1 MLAACSSRKNT
12 AGTRRWQAF
21 TARYNTYFNGQQAF
35 IEGEKAKLT
44 AHKDDYT
51 ELLPV
56 FLVGNEKSRET
67 GKANF
72 ETAITK
78 CQKAISLHS
87 IQKKPQL
94 KPGKRNTAKAKQFMQ
109 RKEYNPFLKH
119 AWLLMGEAQFE
130 KGDFLEAAA
139 TFSYITR
146 LYAAEPVV
154 ANAAR
159 QWLARCYAHVGWYY
173 DAEDALARMARD
185 SMTTRVKREA
195 AATRADLLLRQQRYA
210 EALPWLEQAA
220 RTAPGSERKARLLFL
235 LGQVNHRLGRSEAAY
250 KALSKCIAKSPPFDL
265 AFNARILQTEVM
277 ATDAAGC
284 RKMLGKLRRMA
295 RMENNKDYLDQVYFA
310 MGNLHLQLAD
320 TAAAVAAYEQGRAKS
335 TRNGIEK
342 GVLLLRLG
350 GIYWDRRKFGEAQ
363 KCYTEAIGLVD
374 KQREGYAEIE
384 RRSKVLDKLV
394 PFTEAVA
401 LQDSLQWLATTT
413 EAERNAAID
422 RAIEALK
429 QREKAEREAR
439 LDSAAEARAQ
449 AQAGQGGN
457 AGDKILPM
465 NKNQA
470 SAKDAQTWYFYNPM
484 TVMQGKQDFQ
494 KRWGKRTNEDNWR
507 RSNRTVVSMDSEE
520 GYDYAA
526 DDSLQAVSD
535 SLNQESLAEEAADS
549 LADDPHTREYYLK
562 QIPFSEEARAASDEI
577 LKDALFNAG
586 IIEKDDLEDLPLAAE
601 TLQRL
606 TSRYAEFDRMAEA
619 WYHLFLLYS
628 RWPQP
633 AKAEEARNHLA
644 QYYPDHELTR
654 LITAPDFEQN
664 ARFGKQI
671 EDSLYAATYDAYRRR
686 DMAEVERNFNRSTE
700 QYPSGLNRPKFMF
713 VYTLSRLGTV
723 EPGQLVGELRDL
735 LKQYPESD
743 VSTMAGMIVKGLES
757 GRQIGTG
764 SFDLGSLWDRRTL
777 SADSLAA
784 GQKGNAAFKAERN
797 APFLF
802 VLAYPTDSMGD
813 RQLLY
818 EMAHFNFATFVVRG
832 FDMEITADGGL
843 SQFRVSGFN
852 SFDEAHAY
860 ARRVYESKELRP
872 YLQKGRALL
881 ISRDNLS
888 LLGVQFSINDYLQ
901 FYEQHFVPLTLP
913 DTTSPEQYENP
924 IEQHYED
931 EYTPEE
937 LERMKQTE
945 KADSEDDDGGDWY

>member
-1 MLAACSSRKNT
+1 
-12 AGTRRWQAF
+12 
-21 TARYNTYFNGQQAF
+21 
-35 IEGEKAKLT
+35 
-44 AHKDDYT
+44 
-51 ELLPV
+51 
-56 FLVGNEKSRET
+56 
-67 GKANF
+67 
-72 ETAITK
+72 
-78 CQKAISLHS
+78 
-87 IQKKPQL
+87 
-94 KPGKRNTAKAKQFMQ
+94 
-109 RKEYNPFLKH
+109 
-119 AWLLMGEAQFE
+119 
-130 KGDFLEAAA
+130 
-139 TFSYITR
+139 
-146 LYAAEPVV
+146 
-154 ANAAR
+154 
-159 QWLARCYAHVGWYY
+159 
-173 DAEDALARMARD
+173 
-185 SMTTRVKREA
+185 
-195 AATRADLLLRQQRYA
+195 
-210 EALPWLEQAA
+210 
-220 RTAPGSERKARLLFL
+220 
-235 LGQVNHRLGRSEAAY
+235 
-250 KALSKCIAKSPPFDL
+250 
-265 AFNARILQTEVM
+265 
-277 ATDAAGC
+277 
-284 RKMLGKLRRMA
+284 
-295 RMENNKDYLDQVYFA
+295 
-310 MGNLHLQLAD
+310 
-320 TAAAVAAYEQGRAKS
+320 
-335 TRNGIEK
+335 
-342 GVLLLRLG
+342 
-350 GIYWDRRKFGEAQ
+350 
-363 KCYTEAIGLVD
+363 
-374 KQREGYAEIE
+374 
-384 RRSKVLDKLV
+384 
-394 PFTEAVA
+394 
-401 LQDSLQWLATTT
+401 
-413 EAERNAAID
+413 
-422 RAIEALK
+422 
-429 QREKAEREAR
+429 
-439 LDSAAEARAQ
+439 
-449 AQAGQGGN
+449 
-457 AGDKILPM
+457 M

-470 SAKDAQTWYFYNPM
+470 STKDAQTWYFYNPM

-764 SFDLGSLWDRRTL
+764 SFDLGSLWDHRTL

-832 FDMEITADGGL
+832 FDMEITTDGGL

-945 KADSEDDDGGDWY
+945 KAGSEDDDGGDWY